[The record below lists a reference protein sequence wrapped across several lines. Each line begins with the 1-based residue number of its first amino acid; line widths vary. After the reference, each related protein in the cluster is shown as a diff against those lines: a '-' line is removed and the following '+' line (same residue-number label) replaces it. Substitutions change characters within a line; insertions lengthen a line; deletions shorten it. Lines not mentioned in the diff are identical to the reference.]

1 MIERYRSKTDSFGL
15 PQENIEVVVGNLLS
29 DPPHPSSLT
38 SEEFRDFDLITVGQA
53 LHFFPSAAE
62 AVEQLAGRLK
72 PDGVLFIQDLYA
84 EEGRKA
90 DTGGKQRPRGYTKD
104 DIKVLMDSAGLEE
117 FRLEVLPEMEVELPS
132 EVVLRVR
139 YFLARAVRPPS

>member
-29 DPPHPSSLT
+29 DPPHPSPLT
-38 SEEFRDFDLITVGQA
+38 SEEFRDFDLITVSQA
-53 LHFFPSAAE
+53 LHSFFSAAE
-62 AVEQLAGRLK
+62 AVDQLAGCLTS
-72 PDGVLFIQDLYA
+72 DGVPFIQDLYA
-84 EEGRKA
+84 EENKRA
-90 DTGGKQRPRGYTKD
+90 ENGGKKRPRGYTED
-104 DIKVLMDSAGLEE
+104 DVKVLMDGAGLVE
-117 FRLEVLPEMEVELPS
+117 FRFEVLSEMEVELPS

>member
-1 MIERYRSKTDSFGL
+1 
-15 PQENIEVVVGNLLS
+15 
-29 DPPHPSSLT
+29 
-38 SEEFRDFDLITVGQA
+38 
-53 LHFFPSAAE
+53 
-62 AVEQLAGRLK
+62 VEQLAGRLK

-84 EEGRKA
+84 EEDRKA
-90 DTGGKQRPRGYTKD
+90 DTGGKQRPRGYTED